1 MPGTVLGAE
10 DSVITKTD
18 KNPCP
23 GTTCILVGRYN
34 KITISVTWL
43 GRKNKTSKKNL
54 SLSGKALEF

>member
-43 GRKNKTSKKNL
+43 GRKK
-54 SLSGKALEF
+54 